1 MVITV
6 KVEIHDWPVAV
17 KAKLVELRLAVTVAF
32 VDVAVNWAFPLKDV
46 LPLPPLSTV
55 TVAVLVVATPSVACP
70 EFGEAAIGGEPLK
83 VFNANAV
90 WEVASKALTAAI
102 ILRICL
108 EEVFILWK

>member
-1 MVITV
+1 MTV
-6 KVEIHDWPVAV
+6 NVDIHDWPVAV
-17 KAKLVELRLAVTVAF
+17 KLKLVELRLAVTVAF

-46 LPLPPLSTV
+46 LPLLPLRTV
-55 TVAVLVVATPSVACP
+55 TVAVLVVATPNVACP
-70 EFGEAAIGGEPLK
+70 EFGEAAMGGEPLN

-90 WEVASKALTAAI
+90 WQVASRTLTAAI